1 MEEVICPLCHGRGG
15 DVTIKCRNCNGTG
28 YDPEE
33 DNPFA
38 QCHTCYGDGEEE
50 VDVCPRCGGGGQIY
64 LDEDDFDEDGEEDD
78 EEDDD
83 TNW

>member
-38 QCHTCYGDGEEE
+38 QCHTCYGDEEEE
-50 VDVCPRCGGGGQIY
+50 VEVCPRCGGEGKIY
-64 LDEDDFDEDGEEDD
+64 LDEDDEDEDD
-78 EEDDD
+78 EDED

>member
-1 MEEVICPLCHGRGG
+1 MEEIICPLCHGRGG

-38 QCHTCYGDGEEE
+38 QCHTCYGDEEEE
-50 VDVCPRCGGGGQIY
+50 VEVCPRCGGEGKIY
-64 LDEDDFDEDGEEDD
+64 LDEDDEDD
-78 EEDDD
+78 EDDD